1 MNLKNGYKV
10 VYEKASEG
18 KRTFYASKSG
28 VCDPTVDTQL
38 GETFTDADFAGK
50 VIYEYKGSFY
60 VSTGATPAYD
70 ENGVPTDERLSAFDE
85 VFVAT
90 ETAEETVEEGTEVT
104 DPEAPTNTEDPEGTQ
119 EPKENSAS
127 EEPKNETETEP
138 EPDANSKDETDPE
151 EEIE

>member
-1 MNLKNGYKV
+1 MKLQNGYKV

-18 KRTFYASKSG
+18 TRTFYASKTG
-28 VCDPTVDTQL
+28 ICDPTVDTQL

-60 VSTGATPAYD
+60 VSTGATPTYD

-90 ETAEETVEEGTEVT
+90 ESTEENVTETTTT
-104 DPEAPTNTEDPEGTQ
+104 DPETPTKPENDQETEEDTTP
-119 EPKENSAS
+119 
-127 EEPKNETETEP
+127 EEPK
-138 EPDANSKDETDPE
+138 TDPE
-151 EEIE
+151 VDPEIDPEDSTDL